1 MSDETIVLTMTAKE
15 VLVRL
20 KEMDKHI
27 NSKIEQLEQL
37 RTIATSCTVST
48 EKENVQSSGSQ
59 DKLGAIVAK
68 IVDLQNEINA
78 STDQFVN
85 IRQAAKEL
93 IFQIENEKEQN
104 VMYDYYMLR
113 LKLWQ
118 IAEEYDI
125 TYENCRYYLQKGQ
138 KTFEEKYN
146 EKYRK

>member
-78 STDQFVN
+78 STDRFVN

-125 TYENCRYYLQKGQ
+125 SYENCRYYLQKGQ